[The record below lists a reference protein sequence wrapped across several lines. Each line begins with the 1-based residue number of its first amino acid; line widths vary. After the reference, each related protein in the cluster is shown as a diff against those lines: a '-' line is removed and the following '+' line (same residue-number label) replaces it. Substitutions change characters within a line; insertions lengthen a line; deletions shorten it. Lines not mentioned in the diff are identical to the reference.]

1 MRIRRADPILKV
13 PDATPIRRWPE
24 AGRIAA
30 PAMSVRVYQD
40 WRIHPRYRHLIL
52 KPVAYVGHCDQG
64 VVDVPGN
71 PTS

>member
-1 MRIRRADPILKV
+1 
-13 PDATPIRRWPE
+13 
-24 AGRIAA
+24 
-30 PAMSVRVYQD
+30 MSVRVYQD

-64 VVDVPGN
+64 VVDFPGN

>member
-13 PDATPIRRWPE
+13 PDGYADSAVARGR
-24 AGRIAA
+24 RIAA